1 MAVEQCQLLRAVGR
15 IIGGVTSLVGL
26 LLFGVLT
33 SVITKALMGPVFGTE
48 TEKPVVEPDVFY
60 FNPSNGT
67 VGSSDT
73 MATSNVDNLLS
84 LGVIDAAEAE
94 RIGLVSI
101 CVDDDEVQDRARAV
115 AEQRAGGAV
124 ENLGQAVGGNGGH
137 GGPCASG
144 DWRRQGR

>member
-1 MAVEQCQLLRAVGR
+1 MWWAIVTLCNVGYGDMIPATMLGR

-84 LGVIDAAEAE
+84 LGVIDAAEASAL
-94 RIGLVSI
+94 RDRLIGAQPEPA
-101 CVDDDEVQDRARAV
+101 D
-115 AEQRAGGAV
+115 AGTA
-124 ENLGQAVGGNGGH
+124 H
-137 GGPCASG
+137 
-144 DWRRQGR
+144 RTH